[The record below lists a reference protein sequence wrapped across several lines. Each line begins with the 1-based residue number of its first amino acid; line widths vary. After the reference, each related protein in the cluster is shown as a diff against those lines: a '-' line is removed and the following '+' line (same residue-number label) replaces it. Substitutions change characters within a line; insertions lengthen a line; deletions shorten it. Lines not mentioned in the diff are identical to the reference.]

1 MLREIHAADELLAHV
16 QDGGA
21 VAGLRLQGVDLAG
34 EAGAALLAVA
44 GRFDGLVVLGGHVP
58 AATARTL
65 TDRGAILFP
74 SDPHLPIDPYRGRLY
89 SAAELYAGL
98 GHGYAQ
104 TPDARA
110 YRWSRDCHIAHD
122 AYAGAMRGLHDE
134 SMRDALHEALDGR
147 RTVGI
152 MGGHAMERTSA
163 AYAEIAHLARD
174 LADGGR
180 VVLTGGG
187 PGAMEAANLG
197 AVDRIGGLDAALERL
212 RAVDSFRPSIDAWA
226 ESAFAARALL
236 GEPRPDLS
244 DLRSIGIPT
253 WFYGHEPPN
262 VFGDAIA
269 KFFSNALRE
278 DDLLTGARDGI
289 IVLEGAAGTVQEIF
303 QSVTP
308 LYYAADDVP
317 LPHLVLVGR
326 SQWTD
331 VVPVWP
337 VLTALAAGRRFA
349 DHLHLVETPAEA
361 FAVLADA

>member
-1 MLREIHAADELLAHV
+1 MD
-16 QDGGA
+16 
-21 VAGLRLQGVDLAG
+21 
-34 EAGAALLAVA
+34 
-44 GRFDGLVVLGGHVP
+44 
-58 AATARTL
+58 
-65 TDRGAILFP
+65 
-74 SDPHLPIDPYRGRLY
+74 
-89 SAAELYAGL
+89 
-98 GHGYAQ
+98 
-104 TPDARA
+104 
-110 YRWSRDCHIAHD
+110 
-122 AYAGAMRGLHDE
+122 
-134 SMRDALHEALDGR
+134 EALNLLEGARHIHVFSGAGMSADS
-147 RTVGI
+147 GI
-152 MGGHAMERTSA
+152 ATYRDVETGVWENVDPTAMA
-163 AYAEIAHLARD
+163 
-174 LADGGR
+174 
-180 VVLTGGG
+180 
-187 PGAMEAANLG
+187 
-197 AVDRIGGLDAALERL
+197 
-212 RAVDSFRPSIDAWA
+212 SIDAWA

>member
-1 MLREIHAADELLAHV
+1 MLREIHSADELLAHL
-16 QDGGA
+16 QDGGT
-21 VAGLRLQGVDLAG
+21 VSGLRLQGVDLASAAG
-34 EAGAALLAVA
+34 EALIALPN
-44 GRFDGLVVLGGHVP
+44 RFDGLVVLGGHVP
-58 AATARTL
+58 ASTARTL

-74 SDPHLPIDPYRGRLY
+74 SDPHLPIDPYRARLY
-89 SAAELYAGL
+89 SAGELYAGL
-98 GHGYAQ
+98 TRGYAH
-104 TPDARA
+104 TPDAQA
-110 YRWSRDCHIAHD
+110 YRWSRDCRVAHD

-134 SMRDALHEALDGR
+134 SMRDALHESLEGR

-152 MGGHAMERTSA
+152 MGGHAMGRTSA
-163 AYAEIAHLARD
+163 AYAQIARLAHD
-174 LADGGR
+174 LADGGH

-197 AVDRIGGLDAALERL
+197 AADRVGGLDAALECL
-212 RAVDSFRPSIDAWA
+212 ASVESFRPSIDAWA
-226 ESAFAARALL
+226 HSAFAARELL
-236 GEPRPDLS
+236 GVADGAG
-244 DLRSIGIPT
+244 DDVRSVGIPT

-262 VFGDAIA
+262 VFGDVIA

-278 DDLLTGARDGI
+278 DDLLAGASGGI

-303 QSVTP
+303 QSVTR

-331 VVPVWP
+331 DVPVWP
-337 VLTALAAGRRFA
+337 ALTALAAGRRFA

-361 FAVLADA
+361 FAVLTAA